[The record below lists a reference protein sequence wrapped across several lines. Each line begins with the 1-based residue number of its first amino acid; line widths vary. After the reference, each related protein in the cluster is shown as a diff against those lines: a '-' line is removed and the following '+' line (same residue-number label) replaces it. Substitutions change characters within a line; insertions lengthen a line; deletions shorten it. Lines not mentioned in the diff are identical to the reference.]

1 MNVHSFAQQIQ
12 SLHWRLS
19 KLYQGN
25 NTELSAQS
33 NLLLPIVFKELGVA
47 SEELQV
53 AAEELYQ
60 QTEVIAATRT
70 QIEAERQRYQ
80 DLFEFMPNAY
90 LVTDTQGKIVE
101 ANRAAST
108 LLNVHPSFLANKL
121 LINFIPVEGR
131 RAFRSRLAQL
141 QQLQLTDK
149 VEEFSVLLQPRNH
162 ESFDAALTVTSAWDS
177 LNNQACLRWLVRDRT
192 EHQRALEALNNQQYN
207 PTEDRSLHFYTKG
220 ELISLEPQT
229 ICLVRQGLVKLST
242 ISERGE
248 EVLVGLIG
256 QSMPFGYSMTA
267 LSTYQA
273 IVLSETA
280 QVVYIPLTEICNSVR
295 LTQVLLPKINQ
306 RLRQTE
312 VLLAISGKRQ
322 VKERLE
328 YFLLFLKRE
337 IGQPIAQGTHLPV
350 RLTHQDLADA
360 CCTTRVTITRLMGKL
375 QKQEKISF
383 NAKHQII
390 FKD

>member
-1 MNVHSFAQQIQ
+1 MNINSFAQQIQ
-12 SLHWRLS
+12 ALHWRLS
-19 KLYQGN
+19 KLYQGSSL
-25 NTELSAQS
+25 ELSAQS
-33 NLLLPIVFKELGVA
+33 SLLLPIAFKELGTV

-60 QTEVIAATRT
+60 QTEVLAATRT
-70 QIEAERQRYQ
+70 AVEAERQRYQ

-90 LVTDTQGKIVE
+90 LVTDIQGKILE
-101 ANRAAST
+101 ANRAAGT
-108 LLNVHPSFLANKL
+108 LLNVNPSFLTNKL

-131 RAFRSRLAQL
+131 RGFRSQLAQL
-141 QQLQLTDK
+141 QLSDRVQELSLD
-149 VEEFSVLLQPRNH
+149 LQPRNQ

-177 LNNQACLRWLVRDRT
+177 LTNQVTLRWIVRDIT
-192 EHQRALEALNNQQYN
+192 ERQRALKALKNQQYD

-220 ELISLEPQT
+220 ELIPLEPQA
-229 ICLVRQGLVKLST
+229 IWLVRQGLVKLST
-242 ISERGE
+242 MSERGE
-248 EVLVGLIG
+248 EVLVGLVG
-256 QSMPFGYSMTA
+256 QSMPFGSSMTA

-273 IVLSETA
+273 VVLSETA
-280 QVVYIPLTEICNSVR
+280 QVVSIPLTEICDSVR
-295 LTQVLLPKINQ
+295 LTQVLLPKFNQ

-312 VLLAISGKRQ
+312 ALLAISGKRQ

-328 YFLLFLKRE
+328 YFLLFLKQE
-337 IGQPIAQGTHLPV
+337 IGQPSHQGTRLPV
-350 RLTHQDLADA
+350 RLTHQDIADA

-383 NAKHQII
+383 DAKHQMI

>member
-1 MNVHSFAQQIQ
+1 MNVNSFTQQIQ
-12 SLHWRLS
+12 ALHWRLS
-19 KLYQGN
+19 KLYQGSSL
-25 NTELSAQS
+25 ELSAQS
-33 NLLLPIVFKELGVA
+33 SLLLPIAFKELGTV

-60 QTEVIAATRT
+60 QTEVLAATRT
-70 QIEAERQRYQ
+70 AVEAERQRYQ

-90 LVTDTQGKIVE
+90 LVTDIQGKILE
-101 ANRAAST
+101 ANRAAGT
-108 LLNVHPSFLANKL
+108 LLNVNPSFLTNKL
-121 LINFIPVEGR
+121 LINFIPVEDR
-131 RAFRSRLAQL
+131 RAFRSQLAQL
-141 QQLQLTDK
+141 QLSDRVQELSLD
-149 VEEFSVLLQPRNH
+149 LQPRNQ

-177 LNNQACLRWLVRDRT
+177 LTNQITLRWIVQDIT
-192 EHQRALEALNNQQYN
+192 ERQRALKALKNQQYD

-220 ELISLEPQT
+220 ELIPLEPQA
-229 ICLVRQGLVKLST
+229 IWLVRQGLIKLST
-242 ISERGE
+242 MSERGE

-256 QSMPFGYSMTA
+256 QSMPFGSSMTA

-273 IVLSETA
+273 VVLSETA
-280 QVVYIPLTEICNSVR
+280 QVVSIPLTEICDSVR
-295 LTQVLLPKINQ
+295 LTQVLLPKFNQ

-312 VLLAISGKRQ
+312 ALLAISGKRQ

-328 YFLLFLKRE
+328 YFLLFLKQE
-337 IGQPIAQGTHLPV
+337 IGQPSRQGTRLPV
-350 RLTHQDLADA
+350 RLTHQDIADA

-383 NAKHQII
+383 DAKHQMI